1 MVLLVGGRFMKKK
14 KAVLAAF
21 LAAGMLT
28 GCLGRSGGGTLNSES
43 SRIYVTEEGTLQTAT
58 VETYAEQDYYRADE
72 LKAYLE
78 EAVSRYNESHGQGAV
93 TLDTCTLE
101 KGNARMVFRYGT
113 GSDLAGF
120 SAEYEDKENQV
131 DSISVTP
138 LSDVL
143 GQSESEG
150 VTFVKAS
157 DGKQAEKK
165 ALSSKGECFA
175 IVVEAQQPVTIQ
187 TQGKLLFVSNNVDIK
202 DHYTVQTA
210 QGKNYI
216 IFK

>member
-1 MVLLVGGRFMKKK
+1 MKKK
-14 KAVLAAF
+14 KVILAIF

-28 GCLGRSGGGTLNSES
+28 GCLGRSGGSALNGES
-43 SRIYVTEEGTLQTAT
+43 SRIYVTGEGVLQTAT

-78 EAVSRYNESHGQGAV
+78 EAVSKYNEVHGQEAV
-93 TLDTCTLE
+93 MLDSCTME
-101 KGNARMVFRYGT
+101 KGNATMVFRYGS
-113 GSDLAGF
+113 GNDLVSFA
-120 SAEYEDKENQV
+120 SEYEDKANQV
-131 DSISVTP
+131 DSIAVTT
-138 LSDVL
+138 LSEVL
-143 GQSESEG
+143 EQSESEG
-150 VTFVKAS
+150 VVFVKAS

-165 ALSSKGECFA
+165 TLSGKGECIA
-175 IVVEAQQPVTIQ
+175 VVLETKQPVTVQ
-187 TQGKLLFVSNNVDIK
+187 TQGKILFVSNNVVIK

>member
-1 MVLLVGGRFMKKK
+1 MKKK

-28 GCLGRSGGGTLNSES
+28 GCLGRSGGGALNGES
-43 SRIYVTEEGTLQTAT
+43 SRIYVTQEGTFQTAT

-78 EAVSRYNESHGQGAV
+78 EAALKYNETHGQEAV
-93 TLDTCTLE
+93 ALDSCTLE
-101 KGNARMVFRYGT
+101 KGIATMVFRYGS
-113 GSDLAGF
+113 GNDLVSF
-120 SAEYEDKENQV
+120 VSEYEDKENQV
-131 DSISVTP
+131 NSIAVTT
-138 LSDVL
+138 LGEVL
-143 GQSESEG
+143 DQSESEG
-150 VTFVKAS
+150 VAFVKT
-157 DGKQAEKK
+157 DGKPAEKK

-175 IVVEAQQPVTIQ
+175 IVVEADQPVTVQ
-187 TQGKLLFVSNNVDIK
+187 TQGKLLFVSNNVVIK
-202 DHYTVQTA
+202 DRYTVQTA

>member
-1 MVLLVGGRFMKKK
+1 MKKK

-28 GCLGRSGGGTLNSES
+28 GCLGRSGGGALNGES
-43 SRIYVTEEGTLQTAT
+43 SRIYVTQEGTFQTAT

-78 EAVSRYNESHGQGAV
+78 EAALKYNETHGQEAV
-93 TLDTCTLE
+93 ALDSCTLE
-101 KGNARMVFRYGT
+101 KGIATMVFRYGS
-113 GSDLAGF
+113 GNDLVSF
-120 SAEYEDKENQV
+120 VSEYEDKENQV
-131 DSISVTP
+131 NSIAVTT
-138 LSDVL
+138 LGDVL

-150 VTFVKAS
+150 VAFVKA
-157 DGKQAEKK
+157 DGKPAEKK

-175 IVVEAQQPVTIQ
+175 IVVEADQPVTVQ
-187 TQGKLLFVSNNVDIK
+187 TQGKLLFVSNNVVIK
-202 DHYTVQTA
+202 DRYTVQTA